1 MGAPTFWEVHEYHN
15 GSPVLAFT
23 AGAGGHAAADAHG
36 TSWYVESESGWRD
49 GAAMRDTSA
58 ARLAADGAW
67 TGPQYKE
74 PFLVHLSGFY
84 VGASQE
90 ATRRSIRDAR
100 NTLGRQ
106 WRSGRLLADEEGH
119 RLFADVMRGGQVIV
133 TPSSPIVGTW
143 SMAFRVDDPVYASEL
158 VAVSTVRPANAARV
172 GRGYTDAYASA
183 YQTGITGANDGALVN
198 GGDAP
203 GHFTARITGPASGFS
218 LMDSATGRTLVC
230 GTSVPAGTEGVLDTR
245 SRTFLL
251 NGVNARWAISGQW
264 FMVSPGESRFTFT
277 PTGGNNATKA
287 EIHYH
292 AETWEG

>member
-1 MGAPTFWEVHEYHN
+1 MGAPTFWEVHEYRD

-23 AGAGGHAAADAHG
+23 AGAGGHAAADEHG

-58 ARLAADGAW
+58 ARIAADGAW

-100 NTLGRQ
+100 NTLGRR

-119 RLFADVMRGGQVIV
+119 RLFADVTRGGQVIV
-133 TPSSPIVGTW
+133 SPTSPIVGAW
-143 SMAFRVDDPVYASEL
+143 SMAFRVDDTTYRSES
-158 VAVSTVRPANAARV
+158 VSTASVQPGDAPTV
-172 GRGYTDAYASA
+172 GRAYTGAFPWAYQSGITDA
-183 YQTGITGANDGALVN
+183 TDGTLLN

-203 GHFTARITGPASGFS
+203 GHFTAYIAGPAAGFT
-218 LMDSATGRTLVC
+218 LTDSTTGRTLEC
-230 GTSVPAGTEGVLDTR
+230 GSSIPAGSVGVLDTR
-245 SRTFLL
+245 TKTFLVD
-251 NGVNARWAISGQW
+251 GVNQRWAISGRW
-264 FMVSPGESRFTFT
+264 FMVSPGASHFTFLPGSGSSET
-277 PTGGNNATKA
+277 QCLV
-287 EIHYH
+287 EYH
-292 AETWEG
+292 SETWEG